1 MRLTLIAIAVL
12 VVVGS
17 AYAIIDKT
25 YRNKFDLQQIEDKIK
40 TEKVIKDA
48 IKESIE
54 TNPDSDPSISLERL
68 REHLRD
74 W

>member
-40 TEKVIKDA
+40 TEKVIINA
-48 IKESIE
+48 IKESVE
-54 TNPDSDPSISLERL
+54 SNPDNNPNISLERL